1 MIAETKKMFLK
12 IYQSPLVDKYMF
24 AIAVGGLC
32 EPVRPMLAA
41 ISPRGRMAAM

>member
-24 AIAVGGLC
+24 AIAVGLS